1 MEVNSENLLAFVT
14 TNFEKYQFSCTVLNG
29 IFGSF
34 IKSKGRNVSQW
45 AKTETIPKINDLC
58 QFGLA
63 LYHENYFKE
72 YVKRIADLMID
83 LIRRERKGETIN
95 SMMIK
100 DGLKIYCAIDDFYGK
115 DLCPNPKGY
124 LKEYFEIPYLEEA
137 KEFYI
142 VEGSE
147 FLLLHTP
154 KEYFKRCAI
163 RMKEEERRL
172 NACLLRVDA
181 DTLFKTCKDIMI
193 EPHLIFFHSEFVV
206 SFIITSRLLHYP
218 YSF

>member
-1 MEVNSENLLAFVT
+1 MEVNSENLLAFVA

-34 IKSKGRNVSQW
+34 IKSKGRSVNRWEKS
-45 AKTETIPKINDLC
+45 ETIPKINDLC

-72 YVKRIADLMID
+72 HMKRIADLMID

-100 DGLKIYCAIDDFYGK
+100 DALKIYCAIDDFYGN
-115 DLCPNPKGY
+115 DLCPKGF
-124 LKEYFEIPYLEEA
+124 LKENFEIPYLEEA
-137 KEFYI
+137 KQFYTF
-142 VEGSE
+142 EGTE
-147 FLLLHTP
+147 FLQNHTP
-154 KEYFKRCAI
+154 KEYFKRCSI

-172 NACLLRVDA
+172 HACLLRVDP

-193 EPHLIFFHSEFVV
+193 EPHLIFFHSEFEV
-206 SFIITSRLLHYP
+206 SFIVMFIHCL